1 MAAERASKGRWTNGR
16 KITGAA
22 QWPDTFAALTA
33 EQWDAVEQALVSGWH
48 EGWNPTCEDVQ
59 DLADEARGIITVD
72 EYLARALRRAER
84 PGQPAGA
91 DPGGNAGKAIA
102 PAGRDQR
109 PDRKLRNKFDEHNAV
124 VLDLLEKSAT
134 ALRVRQLNSGQ
145 VQIPHTFDAAH
156 VKAIHANLFQDV
168 YDWAG
173 EFRNVD
179 ISKKRQAFADH
190 DGGGIESYLRYAT
203 RTIQEQNWKGMDHE
217 SFARVSA
224 TVFAYVNIAHP
235 FREGNGRV
243 TKSFLRDMA
252 EQSEF
257 RFDFDQI
264 SKEDWNEM
272 ARLTMPGPDENHP
285 RPEAAYASFLKLARP
300 RDTQNPVK
308 SDDAEAKRLVDLV
321 RLNVPNERFS
331 AAMDDLISE
340 SDLTKTPAASRQ
352 TMPQS
357 SLSEAPEP
365 AQKAEPLG
373 LQEYLQSLGI
383 PDEAIAAR
391 MHVERQ
397 RGYRARSQAGP
408 ATQAQPQRSDGQLP
422 QHKERGVGL

>member
-1 MAAERASKGRWTNGR
+1 MPAPGERWESYFYPQAET
-16 KITGAA
+16 
-22 QWPDTFAALTA
+22 
-33 EQWDAVEQALVSGWH
+33 SG
-48 EGWNPTCEDVQ
+48 PIRT
-59 DLADEARGIITVD
+59 
-72 EYLARALRRAER
+72 
-84 PGQPAGA
+84 
-91 DPGGNAGKAIA
+91 
-102 PAGRDQR
+102 
-109 PDRKLRNKFDEHNAV
+109 LRNKFDEHNAV

-156 VKAIHANLFQDV
+156 VKAIHAHLFQDV

-173 EFRNVD
+173 EFRSVD
-179 ISKKRQAFADH
+179 ISKKGQAFADH

-203 RTIQEQNWKGMDHE
+203 RTIQEQNWKGLDHE

-272 ARLTMPGPDENHP
+272 ARLTMPGPDESHP
-285 RPEAAYASFLKLARP
+285 HPEAAYDAFMKLALP
-300 RDTQNPVK
+300 SDLQSPGKN
-308 SDDAEAKRLVDLV
+308 DDAEAKRLVDLV
-321 RLNVPNERFS
+321 RQNVPNERFS
-331 AAMDDLISE
+331 AAMDHLISE
-340 SDLTKTPAASRQ
+340 SDLAKTRAQ
-352 TMPQS
+352 TPQTLS
-357 SLSEAPEP
+357 PISLAEAPEP
-365 AQKAEPLG
+365 AQQAEPLG

-397 RGYRARSQAGP
+397 RGYRAQSQAGP
-408 ATQAQPQRSDGQLP
+408 ATQAQPQRSDGQP
-422 QHKERGVGL
+422 PPGKERGVGL